1 MSVLLY
7 FSVGLIKSIC
17 NNRKRFSRKTTCER
31 KMYKK
36 HDNDRTESNIFLVTF
51 RRVKKPSI
59 NVTPL
64 SGGEKGTESTAIK
77 VIDHARVPLIRDGK
91 KDRLIGGDY
100 RITAWR
106 DKRTL
111 MRS

>member
-1 MSVLLY
+1 
-7 FSVGLIKSIC
+7 
-17 NNRKRFSRKTTCER
+17 
-31 KMYKK
+31 MYKK
-36 HDNDRTESNIFLVTF
+36 YDNDRTESNIFLVGDVST
-51 RRVKKPSI
+51 RKKPSI

-100 RITAWR
+100 RITA
-106 DKRTL
+106 
-111 MRS
+111 